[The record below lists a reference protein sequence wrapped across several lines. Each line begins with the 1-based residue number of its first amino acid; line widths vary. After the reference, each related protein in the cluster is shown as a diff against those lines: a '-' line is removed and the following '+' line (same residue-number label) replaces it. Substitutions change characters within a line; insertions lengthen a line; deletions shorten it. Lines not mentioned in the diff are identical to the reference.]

1 MCERVVQWYKLRCEL
16 RCELLVGQ
24 VQIPLKLFRVKKGGK
39 CQSKIICT
47 PASSRNEW
55 CRYAGFRLNHQL
67 DRFNSH
73 WRLLHSFWVKTNGKK
88 CFKPIIYMPCRSMNK
103 WSQWGMLWSELSV
116 GLVQILLKSVP
127 NIFLCIYL
135 FYLFIC
141 LFGFAFTKYI
151 NRKPQN
157 IQNTKKQGNKFDQGP
172 KGAQRTPCWIAISIC
187 VIW

>member
-1 MCERVVQWYKLRCEL
+1 
-16 RCELLVGQ
+16 
-24 VQIPLKLFRVKKGGK
+24 
-39 CQSKIICT
+39 
-47 PASSRNEW
+47 
-55 CRYAGFRLNHQL
+55 
-67 DRFNSH
+67 
-73 WRLLHSFWVKTNGKK
+73 
-88 CFKPIIYMPCRSMNK
+88 MPCRSMNK

-151 NRKPQN
+151 NRNPQN

-172 KGAQRTPCWIAISIC
+172 KGAQRAPC
-187 VIW
+187 